1 MKNFFFVLLIAI
13 SSTVFCQNFE
23 GKIVYESTYKSKS
36 FLISDNKLKDM
47 MGDIQESFYKD
58 DRYINKLNGKMIEWQ
73 LYNPADNK
81 LYTKSSLSDVVY
93 WNNGGEN
100 NDEIKS
106 IKINRNSARVLGHKC
121 NEVVLEC
128 KSGTQKYYF
137 AEGIMPMNHLT
148 YQKHQ
153 FGNWHAYLKEANA
166 LPLKIIIETPQFVME
181 TTAKEIISQK
191 VDEKIF
197 NLPENTKTEKAPF

>member
-13 SSTVFCQNFE
+13 SSTAFCQNFE
-23 GKIVYESTYKSKS
+23 GKIIYESTYKSKS

-47 MGDIQESFYKD
+47 MGDTQESFYKD

-93 WNNGGEN
+93 WNYGGEN

-106 IKINRNSARVLGHKC
+106 IKLNKNSIRILGHKC
-121 NEVVLEC
+121 SELVLEC

-137 AEGIMPMNHLT
+137 AEGVMPMNHKT
-148 YQKHQ
+148 YEKHQ

-181 TTAKEIISQK
+181 TTAREIIPQK

-197 NLPENTKTEKAPF
+197 SLPANSKTEKAPF